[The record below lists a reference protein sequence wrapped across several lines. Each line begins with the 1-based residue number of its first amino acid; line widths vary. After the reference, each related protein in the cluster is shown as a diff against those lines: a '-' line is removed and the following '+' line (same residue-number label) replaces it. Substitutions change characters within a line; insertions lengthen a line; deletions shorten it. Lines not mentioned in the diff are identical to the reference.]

1 MLIHINPNR
10 SKPTKYWR
18 VRSVSRFV
26 RICRFIPTRTL
37 YFVQISTSDCHDNY
51 DQTEY
56 SLLQLVFWIWIV
68 SINCWCR
75 LWFILWNIE
84 TSFFRPSSLHCQF
97 TSVQLWEFRMATDL
111 RFQYIWMN
119 VHLLRM
125 YVLYLH
131 CSNASNLFPE
141 GGAEWGPKLYV
152 WLKFNKIYI
161 YIILRRAG

>member
-1 MLIHINPNR
+1 MLIHINSNR

-18 VRSVSRFV
+18 VLSVSRFV

-75 LWFILWNIE
+75 LTGFDLFYGI
-84 TSFFRPSSLHCQF
+84 SKRVFFVLLHF
-97 TSVQLWEFRMATDL
+97 TVNLLAFNCGNLEWRLICGFNTYGWM
-111 RFQYIWMN
+111 YI
-119 VHLLRM
+119 
-125 YVLYLH
+125 
-131 CSNASNLFPE
+131 CSECMFC
-141 GGAEWGPKLYV
+141 
-152 WLKFNKIYI
+152 IYI
-161 YIILRRAG
+161 VPTLPICFQRVEQNGGQSYTFD